1 MRRLLLFTVLA
12 LLAAGAGLVA
22 AQPGEKRSRPRGRQA
37 GDRRHGQGRRPLP
50 RGFEAD
56 PAEAEQPL
64 AAHPRHQVG
73 QGPRDV
79 SGRRLLGAGRLQ
91 AKRKRVRIRVPGRKS
106 RKLRYPIRMRARAVD
121 ACQGKRFPAPLPGPG
136 AAMRRMFRIAALA
149 CAALVLATPAEASW
163 NGSGNGGQA
172 HSKARWLGA
181 MAAPTVSATGRSVS
195 VSWSAPS
202 DGAPPTGYIVKRYDG
217 SNQSQTVGSACAGT
231 VNGTSCTESAVPAG
245 TWTYKVTPARANW
258 RGAESPGSSVT
269 VAPPSLTLTPA
280 TVTSF
285 PSALSGQLDGFVPG
299 QTIAYRLDNPSSGT
313 ILSGSTTPSTI
324 PANGHAGVS
333 VTIPAGTANGAHTVY
348 AIGSG
353 SDQAQMPITVNAP
366 RVSTSVI
373 AKSNGGRDGKI
384 KQGGTYHVYAN
395 VTGSRQ
401 PSRGTRVADRRREH
415 VHHRPDRR
423 RDDVRQLHGRRPSY
437 NYRSA
442 QLTANASLS
451 AGSKAYSVTLTDAGG
466 TQTTSS
472 FSVTVTTRSRP
483 QSTCRRRTSPAA
495 PTASRRLGDTVTL
508 TYSEEIEPISI
519 LSGWSGVAT
528 NVVVRVNDG
537 VSTPSRSGMPPTARC
552 SRSALTSTPSTTRR
566 ERTFGPSGT
575 PSTMSRAA
583 RRSRSRSAPRVA
595 AP

>member
-1 MRRLLLFTVLA
+1 MR
-12 LLAAGAGLVA
+12 
-22 AQPGEKRSRPRGRQA
+22 
-37 GDRRHGQGRRPLP
+37 H
-50 RGFEAD
+50 
-56 PAEAEQPL
+56 
-64 AAHPRHQVG
+64 
-73 QGPRDV
+73 
-79 SGRRLLGAGRLQ
+79 
-91 AKRKRVRIRVPGRKS
+91 
-106 RKLRYPIRMRARAVD
+106 
-121 ACQGKRFPAPLPGPG
+121 
-136 AAMRRMFRIAALA
+136 MFRIAVLA
-149 CAALVLATPAEASW
+149 CAALVVATPAEASW
-163 NGSGNGGQA
+163 NGGGNGGQA
-172 HSKARWLGA
+172 HSKARSLGA

-231 VNGTSCTESAVPAG
+231 VNGTSCIESAVPAG
-245 TWTYKVTPARANW
+245 TWIYKVAPARATW

-285 PSALSGQLDGFVPG
+285 PSVLSGQLDGFVPG

-348 AIGSG
+348 AVGSG

-395 VTGSRQ
+395 VTGSGNPPAGLASLTADVSAITTGQ
-401 PSRGTRVADRRREH
+401 TAVALTNGSYT
-415 VHHRPDRR
+415 VGG
-423 RDDVRQLHGRRPSY
+423 QSY

-451 AGSKAYSVTLTDAGG
+451 AGSKAYTVKLTDAGG
-466 TQTTSS
+466 TVTTSS
-472 FSVTVTTRSRP
+472 FSVTVDNTK
-483 QSTCRRRTSPAA
+483 
-495 PTASRRLGDTVTL
+495 PTAVDVQTTNVSGGTAGKPELGDTVTL
-508 TYSEEIEPISI
+508 TYSEGIEPISI
-519 LSGWSGVAT
+519 LSGWSGAAT
-528 NVVVRVNDG
+528 NVVVRVNNG
-537 VSTPSRSGMPPTARC
+537 VSDTVQIWNAAN
-552 SRSALTSTPSTTRR
+552 SAVLPLGTVTLNALDYVGTN
-566 ERTFGPSGT
+566 RTFGLTGT
-575 PSTMSRAA
+575 PSTMSMSGTTVTVTLGTASGATLTALLPTTMSWAPSATATDEAGNTAA
-583 RRSRSRSAPRVA
+583 TTAASESGSSDKDFYGERRPLRPRSDPEKDGVALSAA
-595 AP
+595 